1 VVKGVN
7 DPDNI
12 RLQDLEGSVTS
23 EFELANLL
31 VEGHCLELK
40 TGSPPRGL
48 QFTLDPENE
57 GEDHRFN

>member
-1 VVKGVN
+1 MN

-48 QFTLDPENE
+48 QFTLNPETM
-57 GEDHRFN
+57 GELIL